1 MYYRGVSKC
10 VDCHV
15 PVQKK
20 ILSVQIT
27 ITNNVVLLT
36 LLITYLYLV
45 SCIQQ
50 VTCILYNCIF

>member
-27 ITNNVVLLT
+27 IPVTNKLLT
-36 LLITYLYLV
+36 CVYLYFLKLSPKTPWV
-45 SCIQQ
+45 HF
-50 VTCILYNCIF
+50 LYICL

>member
-1 MYYRGVSKC
+1 MWYRGVSKC

-27 ITNNVVLLT
+27 IHVPVTVTNKLLT
-36 LLITYLYLV
+36 CVYLYFLKL
-45 SCIQQ
+45 SPK
-50 VTCILYNCIF
+50 TP

>member
-1 MYYRGVSKC
+1 MWYRGVSKC

-27 ITNNVVLLT
+27 IPVTSKLKNT
-36 LLITYLYLV
+36 TRYLY
-45 SCIQQ
+45 
-50 VTCILYNCIF
+50 CIF

>member
-27 ITNNVVLLT
+27 INNNK
-36 LLITYLYLV
+36 YLNY
-45 SCIQQ
+45 
-50 VTCILYNCIF
+50 